1 MATDLVTPQEQK
13 QAKLAESPTA
23 LYRHFDAQGNLL
35 YIGIAANVTARTI
48 QHSKNSAWA
57 RSMSHLTIEH
67 FDNRKDA
74 MLAEAEAIRREKPL
88 HNIVHAGPGIA
99 ATRYEIAKQELVR
112 SVVFKTT
119 YDTNAL
125 SNLLSVSVGCVAK
138 LHRSGELGYI
148 EITNRRLSTGW
159 QVIDFLESCEGARY
173 ADKVKP

>member
-1 MATDLVTPQEQK
+1 MSLRDEK
-13 QAKLAESPTA
+13 RAKLEASPTA
-23 LYRHFDAQGNLL
+23 LYRHFDAKGRLL
-35 YIGIAANVTARTI
+35 YIGIAASVTARTI
-48 QHSKNSAWA
+48 QHSQHSKWA
-57 RSMSHLTIEH
+57 SEIDYIKIEH
-67 FDNRKDA
+67 FPNRKDA
-74 MLAEAEAIRREKPL
+74 MVAEAEAIRREKPM